1 MVIGKVIHKYGSFF
15 PDFDEIFYNLGYD
28 GICFDE
34 KSDIKLFLQIPNLKK
49 TDILEY
55 FEDHFL
61 GSIFEDACEFNDLD
75 CPLFY
80 TEDENLK
87 NSIKPNYNSE
97 YVSIIGQLFLAGYID
112 FGITPRSEDKYTR
125 TDYPTNLSYYK
136 EDKYQAWIYFRDNF
150 FYTNAFLKGYYD
162 DILIYKGKE
171 YTANTLPKLKKGE
184 TIHSTM
190 HSAASWDM
198 PRYWSGYN
206 IWVTRTQKG
215 TKYLREILEP
225 RVYNKY
231 KDLEVEIDD
240 KGNVLRW
247 IGEINRET

>member
-1 MVIGKVIHKYGSFF
+1 M
-15 PDFDEIFYNLGYD
+15 
-28 GICFDE
+28 
-34 KSDIKLFLQIPNLKK
+34 
-49 TDILEY
+49 LEY

-61 GSIFEDACEFNDLD
+61 GSTLQDGCEFNDT
-75 CPLFY
+75 CFPLFF

-97 YVSIIGQLFLAGYID
+97 YVNIIGQLFLAGYID
-112 FGITPRSEDKYTR
+112 FGINPRSEDKYTR

-150 FYTNAFLKGYYD
+150 FYTNTFLKSDED

-171 YTANTLPKLKKGE
+171 YTVNTLPKLKKGE
-184 TIHSTM
+184 TIYSTM
-190 HSAASWDM
+190 YGAASWDM

-240 KGNVLRW
+240 KGSVLRW
-247 IGEINRET
+247 IGEINR

>member
-1 MVIGKVIHKYGSFF
+1 MAIGKVIHKYGSFF
-15 PDFDEIFYNLGYD
+15 PDFDEIFY
-28 GICFDE
+28 
-34 KSDIKLFLQIPNLKK
+34 KIKYEIYRGDWETLLFLQIPNLKK

-61 GSIFEDACEFNDLD
+61 GSTLQDGCEFNDT
-75 CPLFY
+75 CFPLFF
-80 TEDENLK
+80 TEDESLK

-112 FGITPRSEDKYTR
+112 FGINPRSEDKYTR

-150 FYTNAFLKGYYD
+150 FYTNTFLKSDED

-184 TIHSTM
+184 TIYSTM
-190 HSAASWDM
+190 YGAASWDM

-206 IWVTRTQKG
+206 IWVARTEKG

-225 RVYNKY
+225 RIYNKY

-240 KGNVLRW
+240 KGNIIRW
-247 IGEINRET
+247 IGKINR

>member
-1 MVIGKVIHKYGSFF
+1 MAIGKVIHKYGSFF
-15 PDFDEIFYNLGYD
+15 PDFDEIFY
-28 GICFDE
+28 
-34 KSDIKLFLQIPNLKK
+34 KIKYEIYRGDWETLLFLQIPNLKK

-61 GSIFEDACEFNDLD
+61 GSTLQDGCEFNDT
-75 CPLFY
+75 CFPLFF

-97 YVSIIGQLFLAGYID
+97 YVNIIGQLFLAGYID
-112 FGITPRSEDKYTR
+112 FGIAPRSEDKYTR
-125 TDYPTNLSYYK
+125 TDYSTNLSYYK

-150 FYTNAFLKGYYD
+150 FYTDAFSKGYYD

-171 YTANTLPKLKKGE
+171 YTVNTLPKLKKGE
-184 TIHSTM
+184 TIYSTM
-190 HSAASWDM
+190 YGAASWDM

-206 IWVTRTQKG
+206 IWVARTEKG

-240 KGNVLRW
+240 KGSVLRW
-247 IGEINRET
+247 IGEINR

>member
-1 MVIGKVIHKYGSFF
+1 MAIGKVIHKYGSFF
-15 PDFDEIFYNLGYD
+15 PDFDE
-28 GICFDE
+28 
-34 KSDIKLFLQIPNLKK
+34 KSEIKLFLQIPNLNK

-61 GSIFEDACEFNDLD
+61 GSIFWDACEFNDIY
-75 CPLFY
+75 CPLFF

-97 YVSIIGQLFLAGYID
+97 YVGIIGQLFLAGYID
-112 FGITPRSEDKYTR
+112 FGIDSRSEDKYTR

-136 EDKYQAWIYFRDNF
+136 EDKYQAWIYFKDNF
-150 FYTNAFLKGYYD
+150 FYTNAFLKED
-162 DILIYKGKE
+162 EEDILIYKDKE

-184 TIHSTM
+184 KVYSTM
-190 HSAASWDM
+190 FSTTSWDM

-206 IWVTRTQKG
+206 IWVTKTKKG
-215 TKYLREILEP
+215 IKYFNEILAP
-225 RVYNKY
+225 KLYNKY

-240 KGNVLRW
+240 KGNIIRW
-247 IGEINRET
+247 IGGINR